1 MTVALS
7 DTGRD
12 SMDWIYL
19 DQGKQAVFQLF
30 GSITSYYI
38 VCSLLLSM
46 VSGWKDGRVSKIL
59 D

>member
-7 DTGRD
+7 GTGCD

-19 DQGKQAVFQLF
+19 DQGKQSVELF
-30 GSITSYYI
+30 VARTSCYI
-38 VCSLLLSM
+38 VCSLLPSM
-46 VSGWKDGRVSKIL
+46 AGGWKDGRVSEIL